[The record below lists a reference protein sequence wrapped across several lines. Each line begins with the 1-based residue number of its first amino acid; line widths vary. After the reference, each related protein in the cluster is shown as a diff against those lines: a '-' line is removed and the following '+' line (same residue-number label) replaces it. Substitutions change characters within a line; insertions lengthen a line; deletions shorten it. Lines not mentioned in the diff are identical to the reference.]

1 MLNSKYK
8 KEALDNLKQ
17 VRKRYDDEYAIVI
30 KNITILHEVKD
41 GCVNLIKQI
50 EAYYSRLA
58 NKPKEF
64 DKIISEI
71 KANYE
76 KFESKIK
83 EIEIEAKKGDKIAGG
98 VAGAG
103 VATGVGVAAFGPSL
117 AMAVATTFG
126 TASTGTAIASLSGAA
141 ATNAA
146 LAWLGGGALA
156 TGGGGMAAGSAFL
169 ALAGPI
175 GWAIGGSAIVGGG
188 LIANNK
194 NKKIA
199 KKAEEQTKEINKA
212 INSLSKLNIKVNN
225 SKREIKELKNSV
237 SYVFNDI
244 IEKVIPDYS
253 DLCKL
258 ADSGDKESIK
268 YKYGLMYLLN
278 LTLSL
283 SSKINEI
290 IN

>member
-8 KEALDNLKQ
+8 KEALENLKDAG
-17 VRKRYDDEYAIVI
+17 KRYDDEYAIVI
-30 KNITILHEVKD
+30 KNITILHEVKV
-41 GCVNLIKQI
+41 GCVSLIKQI
-50 EAYYSRLA
+50 EGYYSRLA

-76 KFESKIK
+76 KFESQIK
-83 EIEIEAKKGDKIAGG
+83 EIEIEAKKGEKIAGG

-126 TASTGTAIASLSGAA
+126 TASTGTAIASLSGVA

-156 TGGGGMAAGSAFL
+156 AGGGGMAAGSAFL

-194 NKKIA
+194 NKKVA

-212 INSLSKLNIKVNN
+212 VNSLSQLNIKVNN
-225 SKREIKELKNSV
+225 SKMEIKELKNSV

-258 ADSGDKESIK
+258 ADNGDKESIK
-268 YKYGLMYLLN
+268 YKYGLMHLLN
-278 LTLSL
+278 LTLAL

>member
-1 MLNSKYK
+1 MFNSKYK
-8 KEALDNLKQ
+8 KEALDNLKEAG
-17 VRKRYDDEYAIVI
+17 KRYDDEFAIVI
-30 KNITILHEVKD
+30 NSITTFHEVKV

-58 NKPKEF
+58 NKSKEF

-76 KFESKIK
+76 KFEYQIK
-83 EIEIEAKKGDKIAGG
+83 EIEIEAKKGEKIAGG

-103 VATGVGVAAFGPSL
+103 VATGVGVAAFGPSV

-126 TASTGTAIASLSGAA
+126 TASTGTAIASLSGVA

-146 LAWLGGGALA
+146 LAWLGGGALVA
-156 TGGGGMAAGSAFL
+156 GGGGMAGGSAFL

-212 INSLSKLNIKVNN
+212 VNSLSQLNIKVNN
-225 SKREIKELKNSV
+225 SKREIRKLKSSV
-237 SYVFNDI
+237 SDVFNDI
-244 IEKVIPDYS
+244 IERVIPDYS

-258 ADSGDKESIK
+258 ADSEDKESIK
-268 YKYGLMYLLN
+268 YKYGLMHLLN

-283 SSKINEI
+283 SYKINEI